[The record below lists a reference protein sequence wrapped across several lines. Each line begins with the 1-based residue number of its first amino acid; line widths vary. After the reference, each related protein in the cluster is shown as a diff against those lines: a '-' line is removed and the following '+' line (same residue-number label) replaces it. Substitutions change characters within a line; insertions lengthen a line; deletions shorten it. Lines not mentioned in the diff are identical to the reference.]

1 MLEGIDHAPKFK
13 LLDCVVVMSVATG
26 PATFYLDNVEFNWEK
41 AGG

>member
-1 MLEGIDHAPKFK
+1 VLEGVEHAPGFK
-13 LLDCVVVMSVATG
+13 LLNCAVVMSIGTG